1 MPKTIWSGQSRYWK
15 LKGILLDQI
24 KRFKQN
30 VFFHNI
36 KFGVLY
42 QLTEQNVVWQRHLTV
57 YLVNASVA
65 FLETITCCR
74 VDFHSCSVTA
84 IVVVGT
90 LAFKVSVLH
99 DLPLSLVLI
108 LAVLLILPCLAQWM
122 WGQVASIVRME
133 ADCLISLG
141 CVNCPDYFF

>member
-1 MPKTIWSGQSRYWK
+1 MVRTIKALETERN
-15 LKGILLDQI
+15 IVRP

-30 VFFHNI
+30 FFRQNI

-42 QLTEQNVVWQRHLTV
+42 QLTKQNIVWQRHLAV

-84 IVVVGT
+84 IVVVGA
-90 LAFKVSVLH
+90 LAFKVSILH
-99 DLPLSLVLI
+99 DDTKWTVK
-108 LAVLLILPCLAQWM
+108 AVKEIYSCLGSA
-122 WGQVASIVRME
+122 E
-133 ADCLISLG
+133 
-141 CVNCPDYFF
+141 

>member
-1 MPKTIWSGQSRYWK
+1 MVRTI
-15 LKGILLDQI
+15 KGLET
-24 KRFKQN
+24 KRNIVRQKAECL
-30 VFFHNI
+30 FHNI

-42 QLTEQNVVWQRHLTV
+42 QLTKQNIVWQRHLAV

-65 FLETITCCR
+65 FLKTITCCR

-108 LAVLLILPCLAQWM
+108 LAVPLILPCLAQWM
-122 WGQVASIVRME
+122 WDHVASIVRME
-133 ADCLISLG
+133 ADCLTLVG
-141 CVNCPDYFF
+141 YVNCPGPTKVLA